1 MNKKPK
7 FEIVL
12 TVEGMRWALRQI
24 RIQQQGNKS

>member
-1 MNKKPK
+1 MKNKPK

-24 RIQQQGNKS
+24 RIQQQGIKT